1 MPLSDHPLMLR
12 HPNDGRGVDDVAVS
26 VVAAGGEPG
35 LAARSVVVSVAGSPQ
50 DPGLSGPLLGQWSA
64 ASLLLLASMRFVVSI
79 WLVRRI
85 LMWFFMGLAC
95 AAALATYQGALSLIG
110 LLASLLQTRAAFCP
124 DDRQLRRW
132 MLLGTLCWLGN
143 NLLVGS
149 PVAALMEGLFLV
161 SNLVG
166 YYRHYGFD
174 YWGRGRHC
182 GRRKRCVPPS
192 ERASS

>member
-1 MPLSDHPLMLR
+1 MMSLFLWSQL
-12 HPNDGRGVDDVAVS
+12 
-26 VVAAGGEPG
+26 
-35 LAARSVVVSVAGSPQ
+35 VVSLALLLDLLSFQLRDRRRILACLALSCALNAGHFA
-50 DPGLSGPLLGQWSA
+50 LLGQWSA
-64 ASLLLLASMRFVVSI
+64 ACLLLLASVRFLVSI

-95 AAALATYQGALSLIG
+95 AAALATYQGELSLIG

-132 MLLGTLCWLGN
+132 MLLGTLCWLAN

-149 PVAALMEGLFLV
+149 PVAVLMEGLFLV

-166 YYRHYGFD
+166 YYRHYGFH
-174 YWGRGRHC
+174 YSAGSCHNHSC
-182 GRRKRCVPPS
+182 SNPEPPS
-192 ERASS
+192 ERTGN

>member
-1 MPLSDHPLMLR
+1 MMSLFLWSQL
-12 HPNDGRGVDDVAVS
+12 
-26 VVAAGGEPG
+26 
-35 LAARSVVVSVAGSPQ
+35 VVSLALLLDLLSFQLRDRRRILACLALSCALNAGHFA
-50 DPGLSGPLLGQWSA
+50 LLGQWSA
-64 ASLLLLASMRFVVSI
+64 ACLLLLASVRFLVSI
-79 WLVRRI
+79 WLVHRI

-95 AAALATYQGALSLIG
+95 AAALATYQGLLSWIG
-110 LLASLLQTRAAFCP
+110 LLASL
-124 DDRQLRRW
+124 
-132 MLLGTLCWLGN
+132 LLGTLCWLGN

-174 YWGRGRHC
+174 YWGRGRRR
-182 GRRKRCVPPS
+182 GRRKRRVPPS

>member
-1 MPLSDHPLMLR
+1 
-12 HPNDGRGVDDVAVS
+12 
-26 VVAAGGEPG
+26 
-35 LAARSVVVSVAGSPQ
+35 
-50 DPGLSGPLLGQWSA
+50 
-64 ASLLLLASMRFVVSI
+64 MRFLVSI
-79 WLVRRI
+79 WLVRGI
-85 LMWFFMGLAC
+85 LMWFFMGSAC
-95 AAALATYQGALSLIG
+95 AAALATYQGLLSWIG

-166 YYRHYGFD
+166 YYRHYG
-174 YWGRGRHC
+174 
-182 GRRKRCVPPS
+182 RKV
-192 ERASS
+192 AVY

>member
-1 MPLSDHPLMLR
+1 MMSLFLWSQL
-12 HPNDGRGVDDVAVS
+12 
-26 VVAAGGEPG
+26 
-35 LAARSVVVSVAGSPQ
+35 VVSLALLLDLLSFQLRDRRRILACLALSCALNAGHFA
-50 DPGLSGPLLGQWSA
+50 LLGQWSA
-64 ASLLLLASMRFVVSI
+64 ASLLLLASVRFLVSI

-95 AAALATYQGALSLIG
+95 AAALATYQGLLSWIG

-124 DDRQLRRW
+124 DD
-132 MLLGTLCWLGN
+132 LCWLGN

-166 YYRHYGFD
+166 YYRHYG
-174 YWGRGRHC
+174 
-182 GRRKRCVPPS
+182 RKV
-192 ERASS
+192 AVY

>member
-1 MPLSDHPLMLR
+1 MMSLFLWSQL
-12 HPNDGRGVDDVAVS
+12 
-26 VVAAGGEPG
+26 
-35 LAARSVVVSVAGSPQ
+35 VVSLALLLDLLSFQLRDRRRILACLALSCALNAGHFA
-50 DPGLSGPLLGQWSA
+50 LLGQWSA
-64 ASLLLLASMRFVVSI
+64 ACLLLLASVRFLVSI

-95 AAALATYQGALSLIG
+95 AAALATYQGVLSLIG

-132 MLLGTLCWLGN
+132 MLLGTLCWLVN

-166 YYRHYGFD
+166 YYRHYGFH
-174 YWGRGRHC
+174 YSAGSGHNHSCRNPE
-182 GRRKRCVPPS
+182 PPS
-192 ERASS
+192 ERTGN

>member
-1 MPLSDHPLMLR
+1 MMSLFLWSQL
-12 HPNDGRGVDDVAVS
+12 
-26 VVAAGGEPG
+26 
-35 LAARSVVVSVAGSPQ
+35 VVSLALLLDLLSFQLRDRCRILACLALSCALNAGHFA
-50 DPGLSGPLLGQWSA
+50 LLGQWSA
-64 ASLLLLASMRFVVSI
+64 ACLLLLASVRFLVSI

-95 AAALATYQGALSLIG
+95 AAALATYQGLLSWIG

-124 DDRQLRRW
+124 DDRLLRRW
-132 MLLGTLCWLGN
+132 MLLGTLCWL
-143 NLLVGS
+143 GS

-174 YWGRGRHC
+174 YWGRGRRR
-182 GRRKRCVPPS
+182 GRRKRRVPPS

>member
-1 MPLSDHPLMLR
+1 MMSLFLWSQL
-12 HPNDGRGVDDVAVS
+12 
-26 VVAAGGEPG
+26 
-35 LAARSVVVSVAGSPQ
+35 VVSLALLLDLLSFQLRDRRRILACLALSCALNAGHFA
-50 DPGLSGPLLGQWSA
+50 LLGQWSA
-64 ASLLLLASMRFVVSI
+64 ACLLLLASVRFLVSI

-95 AAALATYQGALSLIG
+95 AAALATYQGELSLIG
-110 LLASLLQTRAAFCP
+110 LLASLLQTRAAFCQ
-124 DDRQLRRW
+124 DDRLLRRW
-132 MLLGTLCWLGN
+132 MLLGTLCWLVN

-174 YWGRGRHC
+174 YCGRARHS
-182 GRRKRCVPPS
+182 GRRKRRVPPS
-192 ERASS
+192 DRAST